1 MNRDDVILEEDRE
14 NQNCAV
20 LTGPSDYQK
29 RHAPRCK
36 KVSSGKMAQETVCQ
50 SNLGINERS
59 KLRRNEIIKNRL
71 IEIEKRSFN
80 LNKKRQKRTK
90 EKKEQKRGVVN
101 LKQIEQLELEYDF
114 TQNGIEKREELVNN

>member
-1 MNRDDVILEEDRE
+1 
-14 NQNCAV
+14 
-20 LTGPSDYQK
+20 
-29 RHAPRCK
+29 
-36 KVSSGKMAQETVCQ
+36 MAQETVCQ

-80 LNKKRQKRTK
+80 LNKKRPKRPK

>member
-1 MNRDDVILEEDRE
+1 
-14 NQNCAV
+14 
-20 LTGPSDYQK
+20 
-29 RHAPRCK
+29 
-36 KVSSGKMAQETVCQ
+36 MAQETVCQ